1 MRRSMSPRRKLL
13 WFTVAA
19 AGALLIVSAADP
31 KGFRRYYKLKAEIDG
46 LAERNAALV
55 ERNRTL
61 VGELEAIRKSPRA
74 LERAAREELG
84 YVKPG
89 EIVINLEAP

>member
-1 MRRSMSPRRKLL
+1 MSPRRKLL

-31 KGFRRYYKLKAEIDG
+31 KGFRRYVMLQAEIDG
-46 LAERNAALV
+46 LSERNSALIEKNRALV
-55 ERNRTL
+55 S
-61 VGELEAIRKSPRA
+61 ELEAMRKSPQA

-84 YVKPG
+84 YIKPG
-89 EIVINLEAP
+89 EIVINLESP

>member
-1 MRRSMSPRRKLL
+1 MSPRRKLL

-19 AGALLIVSAADP
+19 AGALLVISAADP
-31 KGFRRYYKLKAEIDG
+31 KGFRRYFKLEAEIDG
-46 LAERNAALV
+46 LSARNEALV
-55 ERNRTL
+55 AKNREL
-61 VGELEAIRKSPRA
+61 VREIEAMRKSPAA